1 MARRSAFIALL
12 CGDLGLA
19 MKLAF
24 TIADAGHA
32 LHVGGQVTQT
42 THIIDVP
49 ENLVPMSVKQYL
61 DNKHRPECYWSMS
74 ISVVEEPST

>member
-1 MARRSAFIALL
+1 
-12 CGDLGLA
+12 

-42 THIIDVP
+42 THIIEVP

-61 DNKHRPECYWSMS
+61 ENKHRPGCYWSMS